1 MHFHILGQKRE
12 RPYQGNTLDGGYSK
26 RLRKRNAVQ
35 QAGQLEDTA
44 EEPVVLVESALQNVV
59 SVYGKH
65 FNQEHRRNL
74 LENLKMNLTKLKD
87 VM

>member
-1 MHFHILGQKRE
+1 MVSEQVNYLFKYIE
-12 RPYQGNTLDGGYSK
+12 N
-26 RLRKRNAVQ
+26 
-35 QAGQLEDTA
+35 
-44 EEPVVLVESALQNVV
+44 VLVESALQNVV
-59 SVYGKH
+59 SVYRKH